1 MNETLKTIA
10 ERHTTRSFT
19 GTPIK
24 REELDAILLAGA
36 QAPTAANSQRFR
48 IIVTDNKQFIDELD
62 AKLLAN
68 KQESNPGMMERIKE
82 RGGKTLY
89 NASAIVFIAIDDQGP
104 WSAHLDAGIVVE
116 NMALAASSLDVGN
129 CIFAMFRSLF
139 DGEAGEAMKRE
150 LQFPE
155 GFTFAVGLLLGYPTD
170 FGKPHEPA
178 TDKIIWL

>member
-19 GTPIK
+19 GTPVE
-24 REELDAILLAGA
+24 REKLDAILLAGA

-48 IIVTDNKQFIDELD
+48 LIATDNKEFIDEIE
-62 AKLLAN
+62 AKLLADF
-68 KQESNPGMMERIKE
+68 EATNPAMMERIKE
-82 RGGKTLY
+82 RGGKVLY
-89 NASAIVFIAIDDQGP
+89 NASAVIFIAIDDQGP

-116 NMALAASSLDVGN
+116 NMALAASSLEVGN
-129 CIFAMFRSLF
+129 CIFAMFRTLF
-139 DGEAGEAMKRE
+139 EGDGAEEMKQK

-155 GFTFAVGLLLGYPTD
+155 GFTFAVGLLLGYATD

-178 TDKIIWL
+178 IDKIIWL